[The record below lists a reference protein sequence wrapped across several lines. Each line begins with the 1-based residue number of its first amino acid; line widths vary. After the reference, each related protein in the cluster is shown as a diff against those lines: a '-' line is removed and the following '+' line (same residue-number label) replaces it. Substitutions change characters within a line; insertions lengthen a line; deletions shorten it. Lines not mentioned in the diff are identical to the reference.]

1 MMGAVLERGNELLVM
16 ELMVSAA
23 KEMKIGKYCLWEYIL

>member
-16 ELMVSAA
+16 ELMVSER
-23 KEMKIGKYCLWEYIL
+23 KQNGKYCLWEYIL